1 MYKKPNLF
9 MKHIVFVRHAK
20 ASKGD
25 SKTKDF
31 DRPLTEKGRQDALE
45 MSIKLKALNFHPE
58 LIVCSSSKR
67 TMETAMIYAR
77 NHGIETQGMLRLYHA
92 MPETYESVL
101 QDLDE
106 SINSVII
113 VGHNPGISFIAD
125 IANPGKTTNLPTCGM
140 IITKISIEKWPD
152 CTLKELNLIS
162 IEVPSET

>member
-1 MYKKPNLF
+1 MRPFFF
-9 MKHIVFVRHAK
+9 MKHIIFIRHAK

-31 DRPLTEKGRQDALE
+31 DRPLTVKGRQDALE
-45 MSIKLKALNFHPE
+45 MSKKLKALNIRPE
-58 LIVCSSSKR
+58 LVVCSNSKR
-67 TMETAMIYAR
+67 TMETAMVYAR
-77 NHGIETQGMLRLYHA
+77 NHSIETQGLLRLYHA

-101 QDLDE
+101 QELDD
-106 SINSVII
+106 SINTVIV

-140 IITKISIEKWPD
+140 IITEISIDTWAD
-152 CTLKELNLIS
+152 CTLKDLNLLS